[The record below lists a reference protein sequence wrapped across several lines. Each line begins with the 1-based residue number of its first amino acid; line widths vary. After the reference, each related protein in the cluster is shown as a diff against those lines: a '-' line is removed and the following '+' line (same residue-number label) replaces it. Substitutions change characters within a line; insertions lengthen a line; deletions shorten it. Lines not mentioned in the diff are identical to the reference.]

1 MSNGSVWFEPACMPS
16 KRKAVLICSHFFK
29 QNVGQDYL
37 EAGYQHEMVQVGL
50 SLLACLVSGKLAG
63 SAHLFLGRM

>member
-1 MSNGSVWFEPACMPS
+1 MSNGSGWFEPACMPS
-16 KRKAVLICSHFFK
+16 KRKAVLICSHLLK

-50 SLLACLVSGKLAG
+50 ILLACLVSGKLAG
-63 SAHLFLGRM
+63 SAHFFLGRM